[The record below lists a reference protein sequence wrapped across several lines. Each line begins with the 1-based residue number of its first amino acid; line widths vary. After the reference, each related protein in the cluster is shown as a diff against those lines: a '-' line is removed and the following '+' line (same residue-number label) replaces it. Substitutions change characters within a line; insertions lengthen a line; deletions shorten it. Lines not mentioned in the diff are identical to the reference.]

1 MDNNKLELARDTL
14 KKWGATPEEIQNV
27 LHSYP
32 EDEQEE
38 RVYCILS
45 ILNFLK
51 VHFENP
57 KNQTGFM
64 AIKNHNSF
72 FEGRSPL
79 EIISTGSLDA
89 LKEVE
94 ARVRNMGVW

>member
-1 MDNNKLELARDTL
+1 MDNNKLELAMDTL
-14 KKWGATPEEIQNV
+14 NKWGATPKEIQNV
-27 LHSYP
+27 LPSYP
-32 EDEQEE
+32 DDEQEE

-51 VHFENP
+51 VHFDNP
-57 KNQTGFM
+57 KNRTGFM
-64 AIKNHNSF
+64 AMKNHNSF

-79 EIISTGSLDA
+79 EVISTGSLDD